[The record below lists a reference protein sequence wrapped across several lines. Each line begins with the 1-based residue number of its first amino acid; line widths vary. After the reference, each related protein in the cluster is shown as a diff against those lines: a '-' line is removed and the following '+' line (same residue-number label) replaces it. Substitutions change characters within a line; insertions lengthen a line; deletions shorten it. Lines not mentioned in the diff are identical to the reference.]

1 MQIHP
6 YLIARL
12 YAIKAAFNEQWAINN
27 APTPAS
33 KQNPAFNWDELL
45 NKTGGKS
52 EDDGDDG
59 EGGGGTIKG
68 FKKSN
73 KDLAQSMQSPAFNW
87 DEFLN
92 KTGDK
97 SEGDGESGGGT
108 MKGFKKSNKD
118 PAQSMRRLGR
128 S

>member
-12 YAIKAAFNEQWAINN
+12 YAIKAAFNEQWAINHASINN
-27 APTPAS
+27 APAS
-33 KQNPAFNWDELL
+33 K
-45 NKTGGKS
+45 
-52 EDDGDDG
+52 
-59 EGGGGTIKG
+59 
-68 FKKSN
+68 
-73 KDLAQSMQSPAFNW
+73 QSPAFNW

-97 SEGDGESGGGT
+97 SGGDGESGGGT